1 MAIYQYQS
9 PADLASGG
17 MSAKK
22 KNWITAPEVLL
33 AKYDSWSETLMQ
45 LSNKISADDLKVKQV
60 NVRAFIFTSEFIVIS
75 LIVLKD
81 S

>member
-1 MAIYQYQS
+1 
-9 PADLASGG
+9 
-17 MSAKK
+17 MSHEDFLPDEWRYIRRHVRK

-60 NVRAFIFTSEFIVIS
+60 KVRAFIFTSEFIVIS